1 MAVIETNSCPS
12 GMKSTPLFEE
22 MEEEGGYRA
31 LLERTFLPML
41 PEVRL
46 ETTFVYVWKIAQ
58 FP

>member
-41 PEVRL
+41 PEVI
-46 ETTFVYVWKIAQ
+46 TNQSTQTYT
-58 FP
+58 